1 MNSALKDVQNV
12 TFILNLQVQD
22 VPVADTLWDQR
33 RGIIPRLVRLVPTQL
48 LFHEFAFPNNMLDYR
63 N

>member
-22 VPVADTLWDQR
+22 VLVANTLSEQR
-33 RGIIPRLVRLVPTQL
+33 RGIIPKLVHLVPTQM
-48 LFHEFAFPNNMLDYR
+48 LFHEYTLMLGA
-63 N
+63 